1 MTVIIN
7 PIVQQQT
14 IAINSFGVGLN
25 GLPNG
30 ATDSLMELKYLFEGF
45 HKTQGAQ
52 EHQIIL
58 YQFFSQNL

>member
-14 IAINSFGVGLN
+14 IAINSFGLGLN

-30 ATDSLMELKYLFEGF
+30 ATDSLIELKYLILI
-45 HKTQGAQ
+45 
-52 EHQIIL
+52 IIL
-58 YQFFSQNL
+58 LIF